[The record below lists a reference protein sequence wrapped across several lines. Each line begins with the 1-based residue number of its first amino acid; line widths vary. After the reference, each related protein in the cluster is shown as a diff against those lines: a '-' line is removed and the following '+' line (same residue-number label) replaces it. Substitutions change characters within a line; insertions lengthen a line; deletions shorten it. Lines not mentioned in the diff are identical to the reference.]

1 MMGVKDK
8 NAPEVP
14 AAALSPMRLFGGAT
28 GGGGMSFLDQIKMG
42 KSQANSP
49 VPGGGGSNSQLS
61 FLDQIKMGKSQA
73 NSPVP
78 GGGGSNSQLSF
89 LDQIKMGA
97 GGRTPPPVPS
107 SNSPMSFLDE
117 IKAKRMKE

>member
-61 FLDQIKMGKSQA
+61 FLDQIKMG
-73 NSPVP
+73 
-78 GGGGSNSQLSF
+78 
-89 LDQIKMGA
+89 A